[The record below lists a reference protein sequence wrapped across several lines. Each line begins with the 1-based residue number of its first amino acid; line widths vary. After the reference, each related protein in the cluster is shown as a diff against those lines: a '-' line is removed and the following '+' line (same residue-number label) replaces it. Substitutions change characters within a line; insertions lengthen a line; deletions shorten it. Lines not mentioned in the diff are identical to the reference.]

1 MHNAPY
7 RNLWLVLPP
16 AIPILGAL
24 IMLEFI
30 SLPNMAL
37 SSYLEAIS
45 THDKTLFI
53 ENGLELLFHMGG
65 ILIYSIVTFFHFF
78 ICLGSIVY
86 CWVRIQEAKNFPKKP
101 VTISVCLMVLLVVS
115 ALIGFSGLNLAAYEL
130 TFFNFS
136 KLLCHSSELNNLCEP
151 FLWGVSKLALL
162 VCVPTILGIVA
173 VLSASGVAVVTVR
186 DIPEDDKTIWRQ
198 HFSQR
203 IHNLQECFYVL
214 SAVLVTSTLSAATFF
229 HLPIELI
236 DQNNA
241 AREALSVYTKGLSIF
256 WGGIYT
262 LTLMAIFLAPTLL
275 LWYRARVYAH
285 KFHAVDSPKQFRDW
299 LSTNELAITTNRHI
313 GNFTALLAPLMVS
326 MISSTSQ
333 FASMG

>member
-1 MHNAPY
+1 MQNVPY

-30 SLPNMAL
+30 NLPNMAL

-45 THDKTLFI
+45 IHDKTLFI

-65 ILIYSIVTFFHFF
+65 MLIYSIVTYFHFF

-86 CWVRIQEAKNFPKKP
+86 CWVRIREVKHFPKKP
-101 VTISVCLMVLLVVS
+101 VTTAVCLMVLLVVGM
-115 ALIGFSGLNLAAYEL
+115 LIGLSGLNLAAYEL
-130 TFFNFS
+130 SYFNVS
-136 KLLCHSSELNNLCEP
+136 ALLCHSPELNNLCEP
-151 FLWGVSKLALL
+151 YLWDVSKLALL

-173 VLSASGVAVVTVR
+173 VLSASGVAVVMVR
-186 DIPEDDKTIWRQ
+186 DIPEEDETIWRQ
-198 HFSQR
+198 LFSQR
-203 IHNLQECFYVL
+203 VHNLQECFYVL
-214 SAVLVTSTLSAATFF
+214 SAVLVTSTLSAAIFF

-236 DQNNA
+236 EQDHA
-241 AREALSVYTKGLSIF
+241 VREALGSYTKGLSIF

-262 LTLMAIFLAPTLL
+262 LTLMAIFLAPALL

-326 MISSTSQ
+326 MVSSTTQ
-333 FASMG
+333 FTSVG